1 MAQSLQNSLELQIFF
16 DTHSKEFEESLLE
29 EAVTV
34 KDKIE
39 EILSIG
45 NIDLVTNA
53 HKLVI
58 YIIDGQ
64 ERELELFAKQ
74 EGIAWATH
82 SIELSFK
89 LEWVQAIRRTLWK
102 FIENFNMALP
112 TEKTMDFF
120 RMEKEVNTRI
130 DSFLNSFFLNYST
143 YKDTL
148 LKAHRLLVE
157 NLSVPIIPIN
167 SSVCIL
173 PLIGAVDAQR
183 TSIIEEKVLTE
194 IGNSHIQTLIIDL
207 SGIAHMETD
216 VIHHLMKIIDGTAL
230 MGCSTVITGLR
241 AEVVRQMIHSHLKFD
256 EKTRTFGTLQ
266 QALKEYL
273 IV

>member
-16 DTHSKEFEESLLE
+16 DTNSKDFEESLLN
-29 EAVTV
+29 EAVNV

-64 ERELELFAKQ
+64 EKELKLFAKQ
-74 EGIAWATH
+74 EGVAWATH
-82 SIELSFK
+82 SIELTFK
-89 LEWVQAIRRTLWK
+89 LEWVQAIRRTFWNYLEK
-102 FIENFNMALP
+102 FCESLP
-112 TEKTMDFF
+112 PDRDMHFF
-120 RMEKEVNTRI
+120 RLEKEVNTRI
-130 DSFLNSFFLNYST
+130 DSFLNAFFLSYST
-143 YKDTL
+143 YKDSL
-148 LKAHRLLVE
+148 LKAHQQLVE

-167 SSVCIL
+167 GSVCIL
-173 PLIGAVDAQR
+173 PLIGAVDDQR
-183 TSIIEEKVLTE
+183 SSIIEEKVLTE
-194 IGNSHIQTLIIDL
+194 IGNTHIQTLIIDL
-207 SGIAHMETD
+207 SGIASMEPD
-216 VIHHLMKIIDGTAL
+216 VIHHLMKISEGTAL

-241 AEVVRQMIHSHLKFD
+241 AEVVRQMIHSDIRFD
-256 EKTRTFGTLQ
+256 EKTKTLGTLQ

-273 IV
+273 RF